1 MLQNHVAG
9 AARQAGWIAEVR
21 PDLLKSTQACGEM
34 KMKSIKTKVI
44 ELLQL
49 AHGNPVLVEKIGTA
63 AAAEN
68 RIDALL
74 EFSTQNAMDIERAD
88 LSTGCKAL
96 ADSDIA
102 GLSDE
107 EIQEITGGLVGW
119 NTATEMA
126 CMVYQEQAFAA
137 KIEKMRSQGCSEE
150 YISEFISVRN
160 HPGKKMVISPR
171 SVE

>member
-1 MLQNHVAG
+1 
-9 AARQAGWIAEVR
+9 
-21 PDLLKSTQACGEM
+21 M
-34 KMKSIKTKVI
+34 KTIKTKVI

-49 AHGNPVLVEKIGTA
+49 ARGNPVLVDRIGTA

-74 EFSTQNAMDIERAD
+74 EFSAQNAMDIERDD
-88 LSTGCKAL
+88 LTAGCRTL
-96 ADSDIA
+96 ADSETTS
-102 GLSDE
+102 LSDE

-126 CMVYQEQAFAA
+126 CMVFQEQAFAA
-137 KIEKMRSQGCSEE
+137 RIEKIRSQGYSEE

-160 HPGKKMVISPR
+160 NPGRKMVISPC
-171 SVE
+171 SVQ